1 MNKVIGALFLL
12 IGAVSTAHATEEAKM
27 FVDKV
32 LQQIAPRLTV
42 QSVADSPMPDVSE
55 VVLSNGDILYVNPK
69 AESFMIGQMVRF
81 SEEAGLVNVTD
92 AKKQEIS
99 DAQSAERKQILA
111 EISEQEKVTYSPEGE
126 VKARIHVFTDISC
139 PYCVKL
145 HREIPELNKMGI
157 EVSYLAF
164 PRAGQGST
172 AHKQMNAIWCAGDED
187 ARRDAMDQAKLTR
200 SLAGSDCKTPVI
212 EQMALGQSMGVTGTP
227 ALVMA
232 DGKLVPGY
240 VPAKQLAKMLGI
252 N

>member
-1 MNKVIGALFLL
+1 M
-12 IGAVSTAHATEEAKM
+12 
-27 FVDKV
+27 
-32 LQQIAPRLTV
+32 
-42 QSVADSPMPDVSE
+42 
-55 VVLSNGDILYVNPK
+55 
-69 AESFMIGQMVRF
+69 
-81 SEEAGLVNVTD
+81 
-92 AKKQEIS
+92 
-99 DAQSAERKQILA
+99 
-111 EISEQEKVTYSPEGE
+111 TYSPEGE

-164 PRAGQGST
+164 PRAGQGSA